1 MTQQSAIDQFIE
13 SVRGILAEAGV
24 TVASLALVGDKM
36 RALAGTPGL
45 VEERRG
51 EESMHHSEATSTIL
65 HTDGRDGLTLMLAK
79 FPESAPTPVHDH
91 NSWGVACVVSGRDR
105 YQHYERLDDGTKPE
119 HAQLRLL
126 YERELSPG
134 DVVVWQ
140 SPPQDIHAQQGMGG
154 DAWELVLFGVNAM
167 SMPRRYFDLETG
179 AVREAMP
186 Q

>member
-1 MTQQSAIDQFIE
+1 MTQPAIDQFVA
-13 SVRGILAEAGV
+13 SVRNILAEFGA
-24 TVASLALVGDKM
+24 TEASLTRVGEQM
-36 RALAGTPGL
+36 RILAGTPGL
-45 VEERRG
+45 VEERQG
-51 EESMHHSEATSTIL
+51 EAAMHHSEATSTIL

-91 NSWGVACVVSGRDR
+91 NSWVVACVVSGRDR
-105 YQHYERLDDGTKPE
+105 YQHFERLDDGTNTE

-126 YERELSPG
+126 YERELAPG

-140 SPPQDIHAQQGMGG
+140 SPPHDIHAQQGIGG

-167 SMPRRYFDLETG
+167 AIPRRYFDLETG